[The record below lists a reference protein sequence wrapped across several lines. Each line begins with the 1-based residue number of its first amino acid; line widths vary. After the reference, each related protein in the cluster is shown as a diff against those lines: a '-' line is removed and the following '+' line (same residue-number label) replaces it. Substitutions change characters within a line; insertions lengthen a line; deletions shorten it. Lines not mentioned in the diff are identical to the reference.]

1 MVKNFPQ
8 EFKRKKKHRYRNQ
21 REILGTLGDLFRRGN
36 VIVSILRKRVRGSEQ
51 ERKEKWKER
60 MWHKEL

>member
-8 EFKRKKKHRYRNQ
+8 EFKRKKKHRDRNQ

-36 VIVSILRKRVRGSEQ
+36 VIISILRKRVRGSER
-51 ERKEKWKER
+51 ERKEKWRER